1 AVVRLVKVQL
11 LAGDADHIDAV
22 GSAAGEQSVI
32 DCTLIELGAQ
42 QVISNCQ
49 TRLAGTGST
58 GNINSIYFG
67 DKRRQIDIHYQLTYQ
82 ARETVGEIKARGAL
96 LDQSRKTFR
105 GTLDF
110 MRGARGAKG
119 KEEEY
124 AVLLSPEV
132 RNQSI
137 PLMLCAEDAVEG
149 QHAASAGK
157 VDENKLFYLMSR
169 GLSETEA
176 KKLVIEAAFQPILA
190 EVPLAALQQEISD
203 YVQGRLSHQTDEGKR
218 LVYLDNGATTQ
229 KPLSVIRAIEQYY
242 TTSNANPHRGAYELS
257 VQATEIYENTREKVR
272 DFLGAAKI
280 SEIIFTKNATESLNL
295 IAYSYGMNF
304 IQAGDE
310 IVISIAEHHSNLV
323 PWQQVAKAK
332 GAVLKYL
339 YVNTDGVLSEEEL
352 DSKITGK
359 TKLVA
364 VTHVSNVLGIIN
376 PVKRIAEKA
385 HAVGAVVVVDG
396 AQSIPHLPVNVRELD
411 VDFFVFSGHKM
422 LAPMGIGVLYGK
434 EKLLDAM
441 PPFLFGGDMIEYVQ
455 EQETTFAPLPA
466 KFEAGTQNVGEP
478 WACRRRLTT

>member
-1 AVVRLVKVQL
+1 MSNNYLEDFPL
-11 LAGDADHIDAV
+11 L
-22 GSAAGEQSVI
+22 Q
-32 DCTLIELGAQ
+32 
-42 QVISNCQ
+42 
-49 TRLAGTGST
+49 
-58 GNINSIYFG
+58 
-67 DKRRQIDIHYQLTYQ
+67 
-82 ARETVGEIKARGAL
+82 
-96 LDQSRKTFR
+96 
-105 GTLDF
+105 
-110 MRGARGAKG
+110 
-119 KEEEY
+119 
-124 AVLLSPEV
+124 
-132 RNQSI
+132 
-137 PLMLCAEDAVEG
+137 
-149 QHAASAGK
+149 
-157 VDENKLFYLMSR
+157 
-169 GLSETEA
+169 
-176 KKLVIEAAFQPILA
+176 
-190 EVPLAALQQEISD
+190 
-203 YVQGRLSHQTDEGKR
+203 QTDEGKR

-310 IVISIAEHHSNLV
+310 IVLSIAEHHSNLV

-466 KFEAGTQNVGEP
+466 KFEAGTQNVGGAMGLSAAIDYLKRVGMPVIEECEKELVRYAITKLSKLPYITLYGCGELVDKTGVISFNVQDVHPHDVSTILDADGIAIRAGHHCAHPLLQYLGVNATCRASLYFYNTKDDVDALIDSLSRVRKVMGYEP
-478 WACRRRLTT
+478 K